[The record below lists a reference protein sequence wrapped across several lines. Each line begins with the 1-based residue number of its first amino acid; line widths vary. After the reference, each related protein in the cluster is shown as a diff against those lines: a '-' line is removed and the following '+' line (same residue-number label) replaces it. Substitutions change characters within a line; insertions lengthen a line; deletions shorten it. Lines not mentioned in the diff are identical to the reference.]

1 MIWPDESVTNKLL
14 LVSCV
19 ERHETT
25 YGAYVTEKERSDKLR
40 QLNCN
45 PRILSRRKIEV
56 LIAGGPN
63 PNSHN
68 DSYREPNR
76 RKKKKMGNM
85 EYTNRT
91 KQNNT
96 HIQTYLQIEEMN
108 QILSE

>member
-1 MIWPDESVTNKLL
+1 M
-14 LVSCV
+14 
-19 ERHETT
+19 
-25 YGAYVTEKERSDKLR
+25 
-40 QLNCN
+40 
-45 PRILSRRKIEV
+45 IEV

-76 RKKKKMGNM
+76 RKKKKGNM
-85 EYTNRT
+85 EYTNR
-91 KQNNT
+91 KQNKKQHT

>member
-1 MIWPDESVTNKLL
+1 M
-14 LVSCV
+14 
-19 ERHETT
+19 
-25 YGAYVTEKERSDKLR
+25 
-40 QLNCN
+40 
-45 PRILSRRKIEV
+45 

-76 RKKKKMGNM
+76 RKKKKGIM

-91 KQNNT
+91 KLNNT